1 MSDKSKVYAEKHKT
15 IRVRGPR
22 SGFCGPS
29 GWGKANNLNNLNKA
43 MRAGLASHG
52 GTEAT
57 EVLANNLN
65 NPRSRG

>member
-1 MSDKSKVYAEKHKT
+1 MLKNIKT
-15 IRVRGPR
+15 IRVKGGHP
-22 SGFCGPS
+22 GG
-29 GWGKANNLNNLNKA
+29 GEANNLNNLNKV
-43 MRAGLASHG
+43 MWAGLASHG

>member
-15 IRVRGPR
+15 IRVKGGHP
-22 SGFCGPS
+22 GG
-29 GWGKANNLNNLNKA
+29 GEANNLNNLNKA

-52 GTEAT
+52 GTE
-57 EVLANNLN
+57 VLANNLN

>member
-1 MSDKSKVYAEKHKT
+1 MSDNGKVYAEKHKT
-15 IRVRGPR
+15 IRVRGVAER
-22 SGFCGPS
+22 
-29 GWGKANNLNNLNKA
+29 KANNLNNLNKA
-43 MRAGLASHG
+43 MRVGLASHG